1 MADQSSDNC
10 TSIGFG
16 YKEVNGQLTNEKAII
31 FRFKEKKPISDLSP
45 NEIIP
50 NTITINGETLRTDV
64 CQGEDEFVA
73 YEACP
78 SSFYSWSSNSTLN
91 PTGNIHHLNNHK

>member
-1 MADQSSDNC
+1 MNYTQEIKDKIVELANHSSDNC

-31 FRFKEKKPISDLSP
+31 FRFKEKKPIEDLLP

-50 NTITINGETLRTDV
+50 TTITTN
-64 CQGEDEFVA
+64 
-73 YEACP
+73 
-78 SSFYSWSSNSTLN
+78 SSS
-91 PTGNIHHLNNHK
+91 P